1 MSNFIPKNLANY
13 NQKGKF
19 FLRHEWRQ
27 KALRN
32 TEQFYI
38 YKINWIHNLKY
49 YSKDST
55 HTRVYWYIVLDILP
69 YDSDSSI
76 RPKIKQKRKN

>member
-1 MSNFIPKNLANY
+1 MSNIMSNFIPKNLANY

-38 YKINWIHNLKY
+38 YKIN
-49 YSKDST
+49 
-55 HTRVYWYIVLDILP
+55 
-69 YDSDSSI
+69 
-76 RPKIKQKRKN
+76 